1 MEFDTLQLLSATVFA
16 TVLLLIIGIHR
27 LYVDGTARRRAAA
40 RRLRVLSDRS
50 LPRDAAET
58 LRRKPRDRISLLA
71 RFDGALAWLD
81 RLTRE
86 AGFAVPLRRLL
97 LLMAGLS
104 GLVFVAAMLVID
116 GGGVPGTAAAALASV
131 GAGAGVTLAVLV
143 RLRAQR
149 IARFAT
155 QLPEALDIMV
165 RSLRAGHP
173 VNAAMGLVVREMGE
187 PLGAEFGAAVDEMTY
202 GLDLREALANLAQRI
217 AVPDLQYVAIA
228 IRIQHE
234 TGGNLAEVLQG
245 LNMVIRARLRMLR
258 KARALSAEGR
268 LSARVLAAMP
278 FVFAG
283 LVFLSR
289 PEFYLSAIDEPLFFP
304 IVGAALG
311 LELIG
316 ILIMYRLVN
325 FHV

>member
-1 MEFDTLQLLSATVFA
+1 MEFDTLQLLTATVFTA
-16 TVLLLIIGIHR
+16 TLLLVVGIHR
-27 LYVDGTARRRAAA
+27 LYIDGVARRRAAV
-40 RRLRVLSDRS
+40 RRLRMLSDNTLRH
-50 LPRDAAET
+50 DAAET

-71 RFDGALAWLD
+71 RFDGTLAWLD
-81 RLTRE
+81 RLARE
-86 AGFAVPLRRLL
+86 AGFNVPLRRLL

-104 GLVFVAAMLVID
+104 GLIFAAAMVAIDNGGPAGTLVA
-116 GGGVPGTAAAALASV
+116 VLAAVGV
-131 GAGAGVTLAVLV
+131 GAGTTIAVLF
-143 RLRAQR
+143 RLRTR
-149 IARFAT
+149 RTTRFAA

-173 VNAAMGLVVREMGE
+173 VNAAMGLVMREMGD
-187 PLGAEFGAAVDEMTY
+187 PLGVEFGISVDEMTY

-217 AVPDLQYVAIA
+217 AVPDLQYMAIA

-268 LSARVLAAMP
+268 LSARVLAALP

-289 PEFYLSAIDEPLFFP
+289 PEFYLSAINEPLFFP
-304 IVGAALG
+304 IIGGTLV
-311 LELIG
+311 LELVG
-316 ILIMYRLVN
+316 IFIMHRLVN